1 MAATD
6 AHLWA
11 VDANEAFHL
20 SLVRAAADKASLTTR
35 EHYEGFNP
43 NFTYPLFGEDEKI
56 YGYRNLR
63 IDLKFASG
71 SLAQYLNISYSD
83 KLPVSSALDDIEGTV
98 SKFIPPGYYT
108 DEAAFLAC
116 VEEDA
121 LSFTPPGT
129 RIHAYSRPLKTSNS
143 KGKEKVVQENEE
155 TVDFEI
161 YHCTWDT
168 PGFKELHRRMQLYIL
183 LYIEGGSYIKE
194 EEDVWQFTVL
204 YEKRKR
210 RSDPSISTYHFVGY
224 STLYPFYCFP
234 EKVRLRLSQFVIAPP
249 YQQEGHGSALYS
261 AIYRYVRNSPDIAEL
276 TVEDPVEAFE
286 DLRDRNDLK
295 MLLSES
301 AFMHEALGEDW
312 EAEVESAKR
321 PATPPKSKGHRYHP
335 YANANGHSDN
345 GHTPMDRLARYASRE
360 ISGNRPLVHEQSQI
374 QAIHEGL
381 HATTNGAARTRTGPR
396 GKLGPPAD
404 RSWLEQRRVELKMA
418 SRQFYRLAEMLMLK
432 FVLMDGPDKRM
443 EKAYRIWVKE
453 RLFRFNYE
461 VLAQL
466 DKKERQLKLD
476 ETFWAV
482 RKDYE
487 RILEMIHDS

>member
-11 VDANEAFHL
+11 ADANEAIHL
-20 SLVRAAADKASLTTR
+20 SLVRAAADKASLNAR

-43 NFTYPLFGEDEKI
+43 CYTYPLFGEDEKI
-56 YGYRNLR
+56 YGYRDLR

-71 SLAQYLNISYSD
+71 SLAQYLSVQHTD
-83 KLPVSSALDDIEGTV
+83 KLPATSAVDDIVGAI

-108 DEAAFLAC
+108 DEAAFLKR

-121 LSFTPPGT
+121 ITFRPPGT
-129 RIHAYSRPLKTSNS
+129 RIHSYSRPSTGG
-143 KGKEKVVQENEE
+143 KGKEKVVREDEDAI
-155 TVDFEI
+155 DFEV
-161 YHCTWDT
+161 YQCTWDT
-168 PGFKELHRRMQLYIL
+168 PGFRELHRRMQLFIL
-183 LYIEGGSYIKE
+183 LYIDGGSYIRE
-194 EEDVWQFTVL
+194 DEDVWQFVVL

-210 RSDPSISTYHFVGY
+210 RSDPSVSTYHFVGY

-234 EKVRLRLSQFVIAPP
+234 EKVRLRLSQFIIVPP

-261 AIYRYVRNSPDIAEL
+261 AIYRYIRDAPDIAEL

-295 MLLSES
+295 MLLADS
-301 AFMHEALGEDW
+301 AFMGEALGEGW
-312 EAEVESAKR
+312 ESAAKPQQRAKR
-321 PATPPKSKGHRYHP
+321 HR
-335 YANANGHSDN
+335 A
-345 GHTPMDRLARYASRE
+345 
-360 ISGNRPLVHEQSQI
+360 V
-374 QAIHEGL
+374 
-381 HATTNGAARTRTGPR
+381 TNGNGNGNGATKTRAV

-404 RSWLEQRRVELKMA
+404 RGWLERRRVELKMA
-418 SRQFYRLAEMLMLK
+418 SRQFYRLVEMLMLR
-432 FVLMDGPDKRM
+432 FVVMDGCDKRM

-453 RLFRFNYE
+453 RLYRFNYE

-466 DKKERQLKLD
+466 DKKERQQKLD

-487 RILEMIHDS
+487 RILAMVNDS